1 MLAQRSLGRGFGWL
15 WAAFAVSTVG
25 TWIAFDALPLIAIL
39 VLHVGPAAISA
50 LASTGLAVGAAV
62 AVPLGPWVEFQRK
75 RPVMVAMDLIRF
87 AAAISVP
94 IAFVFGGLSYTQLLV
109 VSVIMASADIAFRAA
124 SGACLKALVKPD
136 DLVIATGRL
145 EATMWTAAAIGPA
158 LGGAAI
164 GIFGPVTTVIA
175 NAASFLLS
183 AAGIRAIGGAEP
195 APVRRERQRFR
206 AAELIAGWQTIL
218 AHPLLRP
225 LFFATILVNGLI
237 MATAPLLAVLM
248 LRDLGFAPWQ
258 YGLALCAP
266 CIGGL
271 IGARLAPGLV
281 ARFGQPRVLLT
292 AGALRACWSLG
303 LAFMPE
309 GAAGIVLVFL
319 LEFGL
324 ITCAGVFNP
333 VLAAYRL
340 TQVEMDRTARVLSAW
355 SITSSATVAVLTALW
370 GVLAAFAGARMAI
383 GIAGGLLLMTPLLL
397 PWRALAGRA
406 DGPARQPEAEL
417 VRS

>member
-50 LASTGLAVGAAV
+50 LAATGLAVGAAV

-164 GIFGPVTTVIA
+164 GAFGPVTTVIA

-303 LAFMPE
+303 LAVMPE